1 MTILTSPLP
10 HPRGLGL
17 LDLHLDAALA
27 EVDAIRHSRFDRRTD
42 RLLVAFAEIRD
53 GRERFDPLAELLP
66 DLVPIGRLRAVTLH
80 FRVCRPVHAGAAR
93 RRAVLA
99 TYATEV
105 DLPGSG
111 RVRFV
116 PESVVDLRS
125 ARGPARLCPTLKRMA
140 LLLVQAMLDR
150 TVDELVDA
158 PALPPLLWGYAP
170 SSPPR
175 PEAGFEAEPW
185 AALAETHEGL
195 RCYPHEL
202 MARAAG
208 EDDEPAQ
215 PPLQILADGRPLRGE
230 AIRNPAGLAL
240 SRRGFDPFLGRTAR
254 DWQREARGP
263 AGASLEK
270 AALEVA
276 AAAAG
281 VDEPGTPTRLGALL
295 DEVLAALMALGA
307 SSPAGLDDPAARAE
321 ADERLADPAGLV
333 MAPRSPLVQA
343 VRIRGGVP
351 TPAACAFGTAH
362 VQFDASDLGPHAP
375 WYVPIR
381 PRQSRRG
388 GRPDRPSRL
397 RDPRP

>member
-42 RLLVAFAEIRD
+42 RLLIAFAEIRD

-80 FRVCRPVHAGAAR
+80 FRVSRPVHAGAAR

-170 SSPPR
+170 SFPPR

-185 AALAETHEGL
+185 AALAEAHEG
-195 RCYPHEL
+195 
-202 MARAAG
+202 
-208 EDDEPAQ
+208 
-215 PPLQILADGRPLRGE
+215 
-230 AIRNPAGLAL
+230 
-240 SRRGFDPFLGRTAR
+240 
-254 DWQREARGP
+254 
-263 AGASLEK
+263 
-270 AALEVA
+270 
-276 AAAAG
+276 
-281 VDEPGTPTRLGALL
+281 
-295 DEVLAALMALGA
+295 
-307 SSPAGLDDPAARAE
+307 
-321 ADERLADPAGLV
+321 
-333 MAPRSPLVQA
+333 
-343 VRIRGGVP
+343 
-351 TPAACAFGTAH
+351 
-362 VQFDASDLGPHAP
+362 
-375 WYVPIR
+375 
-381 PRQSRRG
+381 
-388 GRPDRPSRL
+388 
-397 RDPRP
+397 